1 MKRGTKATLFVA
13 SLLLV
18 PSVAA
23 PLMAGCAGGPTKAS
37 TGEYIDDA
45 AVSAKVKAKLFQ
57 DPDVSGFAVQVETFK
72 GQVQLSGFVNTPQQ
86 ELKAEELARSVA
98 GVRSVSND
106 LIVKSASG
114 A

>member
-1 MKRGTKATLFVA
+1 MKQITKATVFAAGL
-13 SLLLV
+13 SLV
-18 PSVAA
+18 PAIGT
-23 PLMAGCAGGPTKAS
+23 PLMAGCAGSPTKES

-45 AVSAKVKAKLFQ
+45 TISAKVKAKLFQ

-86 ELKAEELARSVA
+86 KLKAEKLAWGVS

-106 LIVKSASG
+106 LIVKG
-114 A
+114 AGGA